1 MFQGNSISSNCSN
14 CKKKPDKSIKVIVGD
29 PVNNSNNV
37 NTNISTISNTV
48 PNGTSEPFYL
58 HPPLSERTLE
68 TPHAPENGLYIN
80 PMNRNGH
87 R

>member
-1 MFQGNSISSNCSN
+1 MFQGSSISSNCSN
-14 CKKKPDKSIKVIVGD
+14 CKRKADKPIKVVVGEN
-29 PVNNSNNV
+29 VNNSNNV
-37 NTNISTISNTV
+37 NKLSTTPNTI
-48 PNGTSEPFYL
+48 PNGNSEPFYL
-58 HPPLSERTLE
+58 HPPLNERTLE